1 MPFLTCLLGVFFLL
15 QYEHQMFS
23 SGAPLEESFD
33 LNLQSYDLFVLLKIL
48 RAHRSQKCAESAF
61 TSSIIRL
68 N

>member
-33 LNLQSYDLFVLLKIL
+33 TYDLFVLLKIL
-48 RAHRSQKCAESAF
+48 RAHRSKKCAESAF